1 MLFVPLSD
9 VIPIDNS
16 FSYRMR
22 IGSLTFIGIF
32 YLIIHEKVFRIEHLD
47 ISTSFDGIDTVIST
61 KAIMIEL
68 FVLSENFVYSYTSN
82 VNALVLK

>member
-1 MLFVPLSD
+1 MLFVSLSD
-9 VIPIDNS
+9 VIPTDNS
-16 FSYRMR
+16 FSYKT
-22 IGSLTFIGIF
+22 IIDGLTLFGIF
-32 YLIIHEKVFRIEHLD
+32 DLIIHEKVLRIEHFN
-47 ISTSFDGIDTVIST
+47 ISTPFDGIDTVVST